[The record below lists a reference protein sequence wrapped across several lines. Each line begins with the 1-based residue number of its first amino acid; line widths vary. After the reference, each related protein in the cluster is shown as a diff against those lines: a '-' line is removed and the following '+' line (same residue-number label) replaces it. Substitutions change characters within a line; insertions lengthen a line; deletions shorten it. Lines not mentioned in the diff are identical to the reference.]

1 MDYVY
6 MIGIEPKYWT
16 KDDDYAC
23 KSYDIKNKGYYK
35 LGNNEGM
42 ILVGKL
48 SDIEDIMNEYF
59 GLGIVDEY
67 LCTEDEFDWEDGKW
81 ISGSWKE
88 TKSTV
93 KESKKYL
100 TKGLDVD
107 FVVDHLLSLEDSDN
121 FDLINKLGDLW
132 ELYNK
137 SWKKFSKFLLDFW
150 KVMNDVEKLDS
161 FDKTCKE
168 IIEAWYDDIED
179 IFYSDDDFENFKL
192 NYGFKG
198 NDIFESKIN

>member
-1 MDYVY
+1 
-6 MIGIEPKYWT
+6 
-16 KDDDYAC
+16 
-23 KSYDIKNKGYYK
+23 
-35 LGNNEGM
+35 M

-121 FDLINKLGDLW
+121 FYLINKLGDLW
-132 ELYNK
+132 
-137 SWKKFSKFLLDFW
+137 
-150 KVMNDVEKLDS
+150 
-161 FDKTCKE
+161 
-168 IIEAWYDDIED
+168 
-179 IFYSDDDFENFKL
+179 
-192 NYGFKG
+192 
-198 NDIFESKIN
+198 

>member
-1 MDYVY
+1 
-6 MIGIEPKYWT
+6 
-16 KDDDYAC
+16 
-23 KSYDIKNKGYYK
+23 
-35 LGNNEGM
+35 M